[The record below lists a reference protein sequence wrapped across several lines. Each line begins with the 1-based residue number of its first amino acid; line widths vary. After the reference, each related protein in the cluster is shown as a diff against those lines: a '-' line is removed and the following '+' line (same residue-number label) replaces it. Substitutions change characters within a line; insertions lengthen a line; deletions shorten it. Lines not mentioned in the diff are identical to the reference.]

1 MLSVYINLILFL
13 IIISFFVLSL
23 SKKKNIFLDIKDKQ
37 HKNFATQAKNH
48 SIGGV
53 LLLIFFIYFHFFIDK
68 LQNIHILFF
77 GLIFLVGFF
86 SDFKLL
92 DDPKKRFLIQV
103 ILLLTFIYLVD
114 LEIPLTKVAFIDHYL
129 KNIYFNKFFTIFCL
143 MVFIN
148 GSNFIDGLNTLLIG
162 YNFLICLF
170 LVLFFEPALP
180 DILII
185 KCLLLFLLIILIFNF
200 FGQIILGDSGSYLI
214 SFFMGIYLI
223 NFSNSTNSVSP
234 FFIILLLW
242 YPCFELLF
250 SMIRRLF
257 FKQKMYEPDT
267 NHLHQILFKFFTKN
281 IKNQNVNHLT
291 VSMFINGYTFLMLF
305 VLINMNTYLKVS
317 HILFAILTNLI
328 VYMLCY
334 FLIKKSLKGQYG

>member
-1 MLSVYINLILFL
+1 MLSIYVNLIIFL
-13 IIISFFVLSL
+13 IVSSFFVLFL
-23 SKKKNIFLDIKDKQ
+23 SQKKKFFLDIKDKQ
-37 HKNFATQAKNH
+37 HKKFATKIKNH

-53 LLLIFFIYFHFFIDK
+53 LLLIFFIYFHFFIAK

-86 SDFKLL
+86 SDLKLL

-103 ILLLTFIYLVD
+103 ILLFTFIYLVD
-114 LEIPLTKVAFIDHYL
+114 LKIPLTKITFIDHYL

-143 MVFIN
+143 MIFIN

-162 YNFLICLF
+162 HNFLICLF
-170 LVLFFEPALP
+170 LVLFFEPILP
-180 DILII
+180 NILII
-185 KCLLLFLLIILIFNF
+185 KCLLLALLVILIFNF
-200 FGQIILGDSGSYLI
+200 FGTIILGDSGSYLL

-223 NFSNSTNSVSP
+223 NFSNSTNSISP

-267 NHLHQILFKFFTKN
+267 NHLHQILFKFFTKK
-281 IKNQNVNHLT
+281 IKNQNNNHLI
-291 VSMFINGYTFLMLF
+291 VSMLINGYTFLILF
-305 VLINMNTYLKVS
+305 VTINMDTYLKVS
-317 HILFAILTNLI
+317 HILLTILMNLTI
-328 VYMLCY
+328 YILCY
-334 FLIKKSLKGQYG
+334 FLFKKALRY

>member
-1 MLSVYINLILFL
+1 MLGVYVNLITFL
-13 IIISFFVLSL
+13 IVSSFFVLFL
-23 SKKKNIFLDIKDKQ
+23 SQKKNFFLDIKDKH
-37 HKNFATQAKNH
+37 HKKFATKIKNH
-48 SIGGV
+48 SIGGI
-53 LLLIFFIYFHFFIDK
+53 LLLIFFIYFHFFIAK

-103 ILLLTFIYLVD
+103 ILLFIFIYLVD
-114 LEIPLTKVAFIDHYL
+114 LKIPLTKVTFIDYYL

-143 MVFIN
+143 MIFIN

-162 YNFLICLF
+162 HNFLICLF
-170 LVLFFEPALP
+170 LVLFFEPILP
-180 DILII
+180 NILII
-185 KCLLLFLLIILIFNF
+185 KCLLLALLVVLIFNL
-200 FGQIILGDSGSYLI
+200 FGTIILGDSGSYLL

-223 NFSNSTNSVSP
+223 NFSNSTNSISP
-234 FFIILLLW
+234 FFIVLLLW

-267 NHLHQILFKFFTKN
+267 NHLHQILFKFFTKK
-281 IKNQNVNHLT
+281 IKNQNNNHLI
-291 VSMFINGYTFLMLF
+291 VSMLINGYTFLILF
-305 VLINMNTYLKVS
+305 VTINMDTYLKVS
-317 HILFAILTNLI
+317 HILLTILMNLT
-328 VYMLCY
+328 VYILCY
-334 FLIKKSLKGQYG
+334 FFLKKALRYQ